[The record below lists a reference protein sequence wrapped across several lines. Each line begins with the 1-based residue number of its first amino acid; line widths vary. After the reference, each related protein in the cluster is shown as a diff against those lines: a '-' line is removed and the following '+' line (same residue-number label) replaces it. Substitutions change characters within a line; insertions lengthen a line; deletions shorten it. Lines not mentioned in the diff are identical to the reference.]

1 MNKKVQIELIYHDVN
16 GDVHK
21 NFDLSASATTQKLH
35 EEIKKSIPI
44 FSSTDFV
51 FLADEMVNSNNILL
65 DDINIGDIATN
76 GSIKIKVLPKLVD
89 IVITS
94 ATQDPKNFKID
105 TTIPIKDLLSQIVS
119 KTVSSRFI
127 LAFESKDKFQVC
139 CQTLPLCAHNWWF
152 NTDFRIL
159 RRVYPDDIENATD
172 EESRQFFYKNVKLAI
187 NCGISAYPVD
197 VWSQLSSLQIVSE
210 YKRKYKDGKEAEKR
224 IKEIDENNIKEI
236 FSTLTSPFVFEAC
249 ENILIPKI
257 LVNLHKVSQKS
268 IEQAEL
274 EYIKLSYEQGS
285 QCSYVEE
292 VKFKSVKKSVV
303 SGKRFIFVSPTQI
316 SIYKDYGVTLKETK
330 KLDEIQTIGYESTQ
344 TFDILFKDETR
355 WQISHKVPATLRC
368 LRTAIET
375 ISHVTEMIDESSK
388 KNEKND
394 TKEKSTKSDTKTV
407 TDGYESHPGEK
418 LGLFVPSE
426 VKSDTPIEKVQQ
438 EEPVKELK
446 DKSDLVIDYIEGP
459 PLTKKTPKTKN
470 KKVKHAVIIPPS
482 PTGEDDNNPRF
493 LDENVLHLEFLE
505 KINVEDF
512 HKLSEKDQKEIKN
525 DQFFEMSSRSNWM
538 RITVFLIILVFGIYQ
553 FLLFFGRFTSKKS
566 KLE

>member
-1 MNKKVQIELIYHDVN
+1 M
-16 GDVHK
+16 
-21 NFDLSASATTQKLH
+21 KL
-35 EEIKKSIPI
+35 
-44 FSSTDFV
+44 T
-51 FLADEMVNSNNILL
+51 LA
-65 DDINIGDIATN
+65 
-76 GSIKIKVLPKLVD
+76 
-89 IVITS
+89 
-94 ATQDPKNFKID
+94 
-105 TTIPIKDLLSQIVS
+105 
-119 KTVSSRFI
+119 
-127 LAFESKDKFQVC
+127 C
-139 CQTLPLCAHNWWF
+139 
-152 NTDFRIL
+152 
-159 RRVYPDDIENATD
+159 
-172 EESRQFFYKNVKLAI
+172 
-187 NCGISAYPVD
+187 
-197 VWSQLSSLQIVSE
+197 
-210 YKRKYKDGKEAEKR
+210 
-224 IKEIDENNIKEI
+224 
-236 FSTLTSPFVFEAC
+236 
-249 ENILIPKI
+249 PKI

-330 KLDEIQTIGYESTQ
+330 KLNEIQTIGYENTQ

-394 TKEKSTKSDTKTV
+394 TKEKSTKSDRKTV

-426 VKSDTPIEKVQQ
+426 VKRDTPIEKVQQ

-553 FLLFFGRFTSKKS
+553 LLLFFGRFTSKKS